1 MTPIDVRRQ
10 HLVHMLACIR
20 VGPRGGLLVWIL
32 ALAAYAPMQRA
43 EAATATCGTSTMNMY
58 KSDDTAMPTSMT
70 FEPREKQQ
78 SGSPTFFSGKM
89 VWNVTKCN
97 SATHTFTSKLNG
109 SFLTGNTGLTFTAS
123 TPTVDSKCPLTATL
137 NTVVS
142 GTKSGRGTFD
152 CTMTFPFTLDTTS
165 LMTGTNMKKT
175 PIATGTVFGATVTT
189 ASGTVAGSLDVK
201 SDKEY
206 VLVPKS
212 PCSTISTPASVNLGT
227 YSTLTLTNPGY
238 SQWVPFQ
245 IQLNTCFDLTNAK
258 FTFTYDDTN
267 SLDLITNKG
276 SAGGVAVELYNL
288 GASETVIKNNV
299 AFVPLIAF
307 DATNGTFS
315 LQARMKKAPG
325 GVPQP
330 GSVQA
335 SATLTVTY
343 P

>member
-1 MTPIDVRRQ
+1 MTPIDIRKQ
-10 HLVHMLACIR
+10 QPVHMNACIR
-20 VGPRGGLLVWIL
+20 VGLRDALLVWSFT
-32 ALAAYAPMQRA
+32 LAACAPMHRA
-43 EAATATCGTSTMNMY
+43 EAATATCGTSTMNVY
-58 KSDDTAMPTSMT
+58 KSDGTMMPTSIS

-97 SATHTFTSKLNG
+97 FATHTFTSKLLG

-142 GTKSGRGTFD
+142 GTMSGSGTFD

-165 LMTGTNMKKT
+165 LMTGTNIKKAL
-175 PIATGTVFGATVTT
+175 IATGTVLGATDAT
-189 ASGTVAGSLDVK
+189 ALGAAAGSLDVK

-212 PCSTISTPASVNLGT
+212 PCSTISAPATVNLGT
-227 YSTLTLTNPGY
+227 YSTSMLTNPGY
-238 SQWVPFQ
+238 SQWVPFRV
-245 IQLNTCFDLTNAK
+245 QLNTCFDLTNAK

-267 SLDLITNKG
+267 SVDLITNKG
-276 SAGGVAVELYNL
+276 SAAGVAIELYHI
-288 GASETVIKNNV
+288 GTTETIIKNNV
-299 AFVPLIAF
+299 AFSPSIST
-307 DATNGTFS
+307 DASNGIFS
-315 LQARMKKAPG
+315 LQARMKKVPG